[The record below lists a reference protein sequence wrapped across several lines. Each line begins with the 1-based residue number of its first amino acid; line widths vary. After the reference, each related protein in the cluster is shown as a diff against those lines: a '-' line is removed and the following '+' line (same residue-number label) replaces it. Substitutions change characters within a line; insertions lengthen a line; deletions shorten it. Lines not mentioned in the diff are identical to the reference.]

1 MITEQA
7 IVDQLTACVAE
18 RVTLVVRENLS
29 GIVQQEVSTAL
40 AKALAE
46 GQFYRTLNTEV
57 IDGIENIYG
66 EIKSVKQTL
75 GAGLPQ
81 ESIDAIM
88 ESDSILD
95 QIMQMTE
102 KATLKILEFLET
114 MQEELREVIRAVKDQ
129 TESNL
134 IAKLTRL
141 DALILETMTEL
152 SFQDLTGQQI
162 KRVVGSLKKVEDI
175 VFSVY
180 VTSEIM
186 KKSKEQS
193 PDKDV
198 EEIKEQARDLA
209 SNVKNKKSFVDQEG
223 VDKLLE
229 QLGM

>member
-1 MITEQA
+1 
-7 IVDQLTACVAE
+7 
-18 RVTLVVRENLS
+18 
-29 GIVQQEVSTAL
+29 
-40 AKALAE
+40 
-46 GQFYRTLNTEV
+46 
-57 IDGIENIYG
+57 
-66 EIKSVKQTL
+66 
-75 GAGLPQ
+75 
-81 ESIDAIM
+81 M

-114 MQEELREVIRAVKDQ
+114 MQEELREVFRAVKNQ

-198 EEIKEQARDLA
+198 EEIKEQARGLA
-209 SNVKNKKSFVDQEG
+209 SNVKSKKSLVDQEG

-229 QLGM
+229 QLGL

>member
-7 IVDQLTACVAE
+7 IVDQLTACVAD

-29 GIVQQEVSTAL
+29 GIVQQEVSAAL

-57 IDGIENIYG
+57 IDGIEHIYS
-66 EIKSVKQTL
+66 EIKSVKRTL

-175 VFSVY
+175 VFGVY

-209 SNVKNKKSFVDQEG
+209 SNVKDKKSFVDQEG

>member
-57 IDGIENIYG
+57 IDGIENIYS

-209 SNVKNKKSFVDQEG
+209 SNAKNKKSFVDQEG

-229 QLGM
+229 QLGL

>member
-7 IVDQLTACVAE
+7 IIDQLTASVSE
-18 RVTLVVRENLS
+18 KVTLVIKENLS
-29 GIVQQEVSTAL
+29 NIVQQEVSTAL

-57 IDGIENIYG
+57 IDGIENIYS
-66 EIKSVKQTL
+66 EIKSVKHTL
-75 GAGLPQ
+75 GAGLPR
-81 ESIDAIM
+81 ESLDTIR
-88 ESDSILD
+88 ETDSILD

-102 KATLKILEFLET
+102 RATLKILEYLET
-114 MQEELREVIRAVKDQ
+114 MQDEIRDIIKSIKDHPDTNLVIKM
-129 TESNL
+129 N
-134 IAKLTRL
+134 RL
-141 DALILETMTEL
+141 DTLILETMTEL

-175 VFSVY
+175 VFGVY

-209 SNVKNKKSFVDQEG
+209 SNVKNKKSLVDQEG
-223 VDKLLE
+223 VDSLLE
-229 QLGM
+229 QLGL